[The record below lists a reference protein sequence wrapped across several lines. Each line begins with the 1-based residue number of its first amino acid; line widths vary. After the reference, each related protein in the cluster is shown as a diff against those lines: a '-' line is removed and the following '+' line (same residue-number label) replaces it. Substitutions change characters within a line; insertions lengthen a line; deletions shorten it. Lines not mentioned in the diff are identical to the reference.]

1 MYVKSSVNV
10 TFLYDKKYLYLIS
23 LSVIINIESYVVL
36 ITFSFDFNS
45 LTIKFK
51 AMLFHAQSD
60 VLKLFKS
67 S

>member
-1 MYVKSSVNV
+1 VNV
-10 TFLYDKKYLYLIS
+10 AFLYDKKYSYLIN
-23 LSVIINIESYVVL
+23 LSVIINIKSYVVL
-36 ITFSFDFNS
+36 MTLFFDFDS
-45 LTIKFK
+45 LIIKFK